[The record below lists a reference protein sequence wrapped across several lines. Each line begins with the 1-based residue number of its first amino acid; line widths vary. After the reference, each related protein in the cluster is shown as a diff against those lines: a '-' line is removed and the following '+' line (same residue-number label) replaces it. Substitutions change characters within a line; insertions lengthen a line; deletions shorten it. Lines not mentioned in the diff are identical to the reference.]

1 MTRWRRATDA
11 TSPDRRDW
19 RKLSDDSGLGP
30 SQETGIMTYQRGSEG
45 DTVDME
51 VMEAEDEIDVIETEI
66 AKEC

>member
-1 MTRWRRATDA
+1 
-11 TSPDRRDW
+11 
-19 RKLSDDSGLGP
+19 
-30 SQETGIMTYQRGSEG
+30 MTYQRGSEG